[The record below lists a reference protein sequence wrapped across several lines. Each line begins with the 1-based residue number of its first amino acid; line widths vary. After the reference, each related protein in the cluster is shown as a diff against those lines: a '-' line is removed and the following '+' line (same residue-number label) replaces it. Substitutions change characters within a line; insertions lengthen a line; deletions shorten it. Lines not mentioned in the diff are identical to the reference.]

1 MEPPKF
7 PSELRRDPHH
17 GGWCVV
23 THDPE
28 REAALNIPL
37 ADDPKVFP
45 CAFCEGYENY
55 TPPEIAAVPANDKRK
70 PNERGWSIR
79 VIPNR
84 VPVLTVEGEE
94 EREGVGMFD
103 RMRGVGAHEVIV
115 ESPRH
120 ADRFAGFST
129 ERVTRILKI
138 IRERLLDLRKDIRMR
153 YITAC
158 RFESE
163 EAAGHLAHPHAQIIG
178 SGATPPSL
186 KAELMAAKEYYDY
199 KERCLFCDTIHEEE
213 RFKDRLVSS
222 SKACVSVAPFASRA
236 PFEVHILPRRH
247 LHDFALVPDDDF
259 PGIADGILEVFKRLD
274 AVLPKWGR
282 GLSLH
287 TSPNTVSR
295 YQTGYWKTIHLDYH
309 WHFEVLP
316 TPPRRQDWADIIG
329 LPLCSVSPERAAAAL
344 REASPSA

>member
-7 PSELRRDPHH
+7 VSELRRDPHH
-17 GGWCVV
+17 GGWCVT

-37 ADDPKVFP
+37 AADPNTVP
-45 CAFCEGYENY
+45 CAFCEGYETY
-55 TPPEIAAVPANDKRK
+55 TPPEITAVSDNGERK

-84 VPVLTVEGEE
+84 LPVLTVEGEE
-94 EREGVGMFD
+94 AREGLGMFD

-120 ADRFAGFST
+120 TDRFAAFNT
-129 ERVTRILKI
+129 DRLTKILTI
-138 IRERLLDLRKDIRMR
+138 IRSRLLDLRKDVRMR
-153 YITAC
+153 YITVC
-158 RFESE
+158 RFESPE
-163 EAAGHLAHPHAQIIG
+163 SVGHLAHPHGQVIA

-186 KAELMAAKEYYDY
+186 KAELAAAREYYEY
-199 KERCLFCDTIHEEE
+199 KERCLFCDTIREEE
-213 RFKDRLVSS
+213 RFKDRLIFT
-222 SKACVSVAPFASRA
+222 SKDCVTMAPFASRT

-247 LHDFALVPDDDF
+247 LHDFGLVPDEDLA
-259 PGIADGILEVFKRLD
+259 GIGEAIVDIFRRLD
-274 AVLPKWGR
+274 TLLPKWGR

-287 TSPNTVSR
+287 TSPNTVTR
-295 YQTGYWKTIHLDYH
+295 YQSGYWRTIHLDYH
-309 WHFEVLP
+309 WHFEIMP
-316 TPPRRQDWADIIG
+316 MPPRRQDWADIIG

-344 REASPSA
+344 REASSRP